1 MSKNY
6 LRRYTDIPA
15 LISLLSERKITLLD
29 PASWDDKNDSRFLAL
44 YKAKE
49 KLRSVLA
56 LCFTQT
62 DEMYHHWRVFA
73 NGSAGVCIRFDRS
86 QLLKAVVKQLGVRT
100 GEVRY
105 LRMKEMP
112 NENLETRDLPFLKRY
127 AYQDEHEFRML
138 YETQSHELEHLD
150 IAIPLSCITRITL
163 GPWLPRALSHN
174 LKEVLRSIEGCRKL
188 RIVRSTLIKSE
199 EWHNYGKSA
208 THKVHSARSA
218 RKSGTH

>member
-1 MSKNY
+1 VSTNY

-15 LISLLSERKITLLD
+15 LISVLSDRKISLLD

-44 YKAKE
+44 YKDKE
-49 KLRSVLA
+49 KLQSVLA
-56 LCFTQT
+56 LCFTQS

-86 QLLKAVVKQLGVRT
+86 QLLKAVKKQDGVQTGTVK
-100 GEVRY
+100 Y
-105 LRMKEMP
+105 LRMAEMGHK
-112 NENLETRDLPFLKRY
+112 NHETRELPFLKRY

-138 YETQSHELEHLD
+138 YETSADELEHLD

-163 GPWLPRALSHN
+163 SPWLPRDLSHN
-174 LKEVLRSIEGCRKL
+174 LKQVLRDIEGCSKL
-188 RIVRSTLIKSE
+188 SIKRSTLIKSE

-208 THKVHSARSA
+208 TGKGYSTHSG
-218 RKSGTH
+218 RK